1 VLCCA
6 DTPPAEA
13 PATGLAGFAN
23 FQGFAQSRP
32 RKPAA
37 AAAEVKDGAGGAQPQ
52 GKPSGPLSRL
62 GSSASLDQAAATQQ
76 PPKKKQKNSQQQQQ
90 AAAAAARP
98 SADAGAAAAVAA
110 AAATE
115 GTVDSIPPGTE
126 VFLPLHFP
134 RKARSTVR
142 RPAAWVKSC
151 SCFPPDA
158 PAVSTSTSGKAA
170 RAAGSSAT
178 AAGAGQ
184 DIKSLA
190 ASIAASIA
198 ADVNADTPPGSAA
211 AGLGS
216 GAAGAAKGGKKKK
229 GAAAAAAAGEGAA
242 AAGSA
247 VEAVMVGPP
256 GAERYACSV
265 CGREFATQ
273 GALRI
278 HSNVHAAK
286 NFSCTFPGC
295 KKAFAGERHCRCEVK
310 VPNKII
316 MNIALPDDLQRR
328 VHQSW

>member
-1 VLCCA
+1 MLCCAVCCA

-37 AAAEVKDGAGGAQPQ
+37 ATAAAEAKDGAPGAQQQ
-52 GKPSGPLSRL
+52 GKPSGALSRL
-62 GSSASLDQAAATQQ
+62 GSSASLDQAGATQQ
-76 PPKKKQKNSQQQQQ
+76 PPKKKQKKAQQQQQQQ
-90 AAAAAARP
+90 AAAAAAAAGP
-98 SADAGAAAAVAA
+98 PADAGAAAVAA
-110 AAATE
+110 AAAAE

-134 RKARSTVR
+134 RKKRTTER
-142 RPAAWVKSC
+142 RPATWVKSC
-151 SCFPPDA
+151 SCFPPPDA

-170 RAAGSSAT
+170 RPAGSSAT

-211 AGLGS
+211 AGSGS

-242 AAGSA
+242 AGGAA
-247 VEAVMVGPP
+247 VEGVIIGSP

-286 NFSCTFPGC
+286 NFACTFPGC
-295 KKAFAGERHCRCEVK
+295 KKAFAGGTETLCGFEIACAALLADHVHC
-310 VPNKII
+310 
-316 MNIALPDDLQRR
+316 
-328 VHQSW
+328 